1 MRTVTFSTL
10 YPNRVEPRH
19 GIFIE
24 QRLRHL
30 LAAGEVES
38 HVVAPVPWFPWEDSS
53 FGHYGAF
60 ARVPYYEERHG
71 IPIYH
76 PRYPRLPKVGLSS
89 APLMMATAVKPV
101 LEGILERGF
110 DFDLID
116 AHYIY
121 PDGVAAVLLGQHFG
135 KPVVVSVLGDDVIV
149 YPRFLVPRRLLLWA
163 VERAA
168 GITTVCEALKVRLVE
183 LGAPAEKVR
192 VVLHG
197 VDLDLFQPV
206 ERDAVRRRLG
216 LAGTVLLSVGH
227 ATPRKGHH
235 LAIEALRDLPGF
247 TLLIAGDGW
256 YEPRLRELAAS
267 CGVADRVRFLGHVD
281 QEELKDYYSAADA
294 LVLASSR
301 EGIANVLLEAMA
313 CGTPVIATAV
323 WGTPEAINAPEAG
336 VLMTDRTALAL
347 AEAAR
352 HLFAHY
358 PDRAATRRHA
368 AGFRWEQTSSD
379 HMEVLRSAVAPG
391 ATRSRA
397 ESSAA
402 EALSS
407 RLPGVR
413 PWLPGSLRRAGAL
426 PGSLPGRGPT
436 PYGSTETFRSGDR
449 ATAGRCRGARRP
461 A

>member
-10 YPNRVEPRH
+10 YPNRVQPRH

-38 HVVAPVPWFPWEDSS
+38 HVVAPVPWFPWQDPS

-89 APLMMATAVKPV
+89 APLLMATAVKPV

-116 AHYIY
+116 AHYAY
-121 PDGVAAVLLGQHFG
+121 PDGVAAVLLGRHFG
-135 KPVVVSVLGDDVIV
+135 KPVVMSVLGDDAIV
-149 YPRFLVPRRLLLWA
+149 YPRFLVPRKLLLWA
-163 VERAA
+163 MESAA
-168 GITTVCEALKVRLVE
+168 GITPVCEALKRHVVE
-183 LGAPAEKVR
+183 LGAPAAKVR

-206 ERDAVRRRLG
+206 DRGEARRRLG
-216 LAGTVLLSVGH
+216 LAGTVLLSAGH

-235 LAIEALRDLPGF
+235 LAIEAMRDLPGF

-256 YEPRLRELAAS
+256 FETRLRELAVS
-267 CGVADRVRFLGHVD
+267 CGVADRVRFLGNVE
-281 QEELKDYYSAADA
+281 QEDLKEYYSAADA

-301 EGIANVLLEAMA
+301 EGIANVLLESMA

-323 WGTPEAINAPEAG
+323 WGTPEAINVPEAG
-336 VLMTDRTALAL
+336 VLMKERTVPALV
-347 AEAAR
+347 EAAR
-352 HLFAHY
+352 RLFADY

-368 AGFRWEQTSSD
+368 ASFRWEQTSSD
-379 HMEVLRSAVAPG
+379 HMAVLREAVALRPRRKD
-391 ATRSRA
+391 AR
-397 ESSAA
+397 
-402 EALSS
+402 
-407 RLPGVR
+407 GV
-413 PWLPGSLRRAGAL
+413 AGAVNRF
-426 PGSLPGRGPT
+426 PRDFAAS
-436 PYGSTETFRSGDR
+436 S
-449 ATAGRCRGARRP
+449 
-461 A
+461 

>member
-1 MRTVTFSTL
+1 MKTITFSTL
-10 YPNRVEPRH
+10 YPNRVQPRN

-38 HVVAPVPWFPWEDSS
+38 HVVAPVPWFPWENPA
-53 FGHYGAF
+53 FGHYGDF

-76 PRYPRLPKVGLSS
+76 PRYPLLPKVGMSS

-116 AHYIY
+116 AHYVY
-121 PDGVAAVLLGQHFG
+121 PDGVAAALLGRHFG
-135 KPVVVSVLGDDVIV
+135 KPVVMTILGDDVIT

-163 VERAA
+163 VDRAA
-168 GITTVCEALKVRLVE
+168 GITSVCEALKVRLVE

-192 VVLHG
+192 VVPHG
-197 VDLDLFQPV
+197 VDLDLFHPV
-206 ERDAVRRRLG
+206 DRDAARRRLG
-216 LAGTVLLSVGH
+216 LAGPVLLSVGH
-227 ATPRKGHH
+227 AIRRKGHH

-267 CGVADRVRFLGHVD
+267 RGVAERVRFLGHVE
-281 QEELKDYYSAADA
+281 QEELKEYYSAADA

-313 CGTPVIATAV
+313 CGTPVIATAI

-336 VLMTDRTALAL
+336 VLMTERTAPAL

-352 HLFAHY
+352 RLFARY

-368 AGFRWEQTSSD
+368 ASFRWEQTSSD
-379 HMEVLRSAVAPG
+379 HMEVLRGALEPG
-391 ATRSRA
+391 STRSRA
-397 ESSAA
+397 ASSAE

-407 RLPGVR
+407 RPPGVR

-426 PGSLPGRGPT
+426 PGSLRG
-436 PYGSTETFRSGDR
+436 
-449 ATAGRCRGARRP
+449 
-461 A
+461 

>member
-38 HVVAPVPWFPWEDSS
+38 HVVAPVPWFPWQDSS

-121 PDGVAAVLLGQHFG
+121 PDGVAAMLLGQHFG
-135 KPVVVSVLGDDVIV
+135 KPVVMSVLGDDVIV

-206 ERDAVRRRLG
+206 DRDAVRRRLG

-267 CGVADRVRFLGHVD
+267 RGVAERVRFLGHVE
-281 QEELKDYYSAADA
+281 QEELKEYYSAADA

-323 WGTPEAINAPEAG
+323 WGTPEAINVPEAG
-336 VLMTDRTALAL
+336 VLMTERTAPAL

-352 HLFAHY
+352 RLFAHY

-379 HMEVLRSAVAPG
+379 HMEVLRRAVAPG

-402 EALSS
+402 TGLSS
-407 RLPGVR
+407 RPPGVPPWRRGRRRSRVGR
-413 PWLPGSLRRAGAL
+413 PRSRRCSAPPPSA
-426 PGSLPGRGPT
+426 PWSSSRSTHRARCGRRGGPRT
-436 PYGSTETFRSGDR
+436 WP
-449 ATAGRCRGARRP
+449 
-461 A
+461 

>member
-1 MRTVTFSTL
+1 MRTITL
-10 YPNRVEPRH
+10 SSIYPNRVQSRH

-30 LAAGEVES
+30 LAGGGVES
-38 HVVAPVPWFPWEDSS
+38 HVVAPVPWFPWRHPS
-53 FGHYGAF
+53 FGHYGDL

-116 AHYIY
+116 SYYAY
-121 PDGVAAVLLGQHFG
+121 PDGVAAVLLGRHFG
-135 KPVVVSVLGDDVIV
+135 KPVVMSALGDDVIV
-149 YPRFLVPRRLLLWA
+149 YPEFPVPRRLLLWA

-168 GITTVCEALKVRLVE
+168 GITSVCEALKRRLVD

-197 VDLDLFQPV
+197 VDLELFQPV
-206 ERDAVRRRLG
+206 DREAVRRRLG

-256 YEPRLRELAAS
+256 YEPRLRELAVS
-267 CGVADRVRFLGHVD
+267 CGVGDRVCFLGNVE
-281 QEELKDYYSAADA
+281 QEDLKDYYGAADA

-313 CGTPVIATAV
+313 CGAPVIASAV

-336 VLMTDRTALAL
+336 VLMRERTVPALV
-347 AEAAR
+347 EAAR
-352 HLFAHY
+352 RLFADY

-368 AGFRWEQTSSD
+368 AGFRWEETSRD
-379 HMEVLRSAVAPG
+379 HMEVLRGCASARPASAWRDNQTFLFDGCKTSTIAG
-391 ATRSRA
+391 ATAVTPASPL
-397 ESSAA
+397 
-402 EALSS
+402 AL
-407 RLPGVR
+407 
-413 PWLPGSLRRAGAL
+413 
-426 PGSLPGRGPT
+426 
-436 PYGSTETFRSGDR
+436 
-449 ATAGRCRGARRP
+449 
-461 A
+461 